1 VPRNHRRSYKI
12 TVAISVLATLC
23 MVSCNRYVPSS
34 TVVAKEDL
42 ATYNPTN
49 FSNKAK
55 QRSTVM
61 PSIKNEDELIMKAIW
76 YEQQGDYTNSMAY
89 YAKLYALTNR
99 DEYLLKEIR
108 TSLYTTS
115 RSKHLSK
122 LEAYASNHSKSLE
135 VNRLLLSTYL
145 KEKKF
150 EKAKVTAKVL
160 VSLSDI
166 AVDYEL
172 SANPYVYIGDF
183 AEAIRL
189 LTYAYEKTLNE
200 DVLLKITTITGNYM
214 HDIEATIQFLEKH
227 ISSQGCSEKIC
238 LQLLDIYRQQR
249 RVDKFIPLYEGLYEA
264 THKKIYGEKLVEA
277 YLYKKNYKK
286 SIDFLQSDYKNNELL
301 YALYIE
307 MKNYVKANE
316 LSKILLRETKDPRW
330 YAESAMAL
338 YEGAVDKKDKKML
351 KEVVSLFEKALKNG
365 IKNSIY
371 LNYYG
376 YTLIDNDLDIK
387 KGLKIIKKALL
398 KEPENTYYLDS
409 LAWGYYKM
417 NRCSEAYPIMK
428 KVVDIEGLEE
438 KELIEHWSAIQ
449 SKCK

>member
-1 VPRNHRRSYKI
+1 MPRNHRRSYKI
-12 TVAISVLATLC
+12 TIAISVLATLC
-23 MVSCNRYVPSS
+23 IVGCNRYIPSS
-34 TVVAKEDL
+34 TVIAKEDL
-42 ATYNPTN
+42 VAYNPAN
-49 FSNKAK
+49 FSNKVK
-55 QRSTVM
+55 QPSTVL

-76 YEQQGDYTNSMAY
+76 YEQQGDYKNSMAY

-99 DEYLLKEIR
+99 DEYLLKELE
-108 TSLYTTS
+108 TALYTTS
-115 RSKHLSK
+115 RSKNLSK
-122 LEAYASNHSKSLE
+122 LEKYASNHSNDVE
-135 VNRLLLSTYL
+135 TNRLLLSSYL

-150 EKAKVTAKVL
+150 KKAKVIAKVL

-172 SANPYVYIGDF
+172 SANPYIYTDDF
-183 AEAIRL
+183 SEAIRL

-214 HDIEATIQFLEKH
+214 NDIEGSIQLLEKH
-227 ISSQGCSEKIC
+227 TASQGCSEKVC
-238 LQLLDIYRQQR
+238 LQLLDIYTQQR
-249 RVDKFIPLYEGLYEA
+249 RIDKFIPLYEGLYEV
-264 THKKIYGEKLVEA
+264 THKKIYAEKLVET

-286 SIDFLQSDYKNNELL
+286 SINFLQSDYQDNELL

-316 LSKILLRETKDPRW
+316 LSKTLLLETKNSKW

-351 KEVVSLFEKALKNG
+351 EEVVSQFEKALQNG
-365 IKNSIY
+365 VKNSIY

-376 YTLIDNDLDIK
+376 YTLIDNDLDVNR
-387 KGLKIIKKALL
+387 GLEIVKKALSTD
-398 KEPENTYYLDS
+398 PENTYYLDS

-417 NRCSEAYPIMK
+417 NRCDEAYSIMK
-428 KVVDIEGLEE
+428 KVVDIEGLDE